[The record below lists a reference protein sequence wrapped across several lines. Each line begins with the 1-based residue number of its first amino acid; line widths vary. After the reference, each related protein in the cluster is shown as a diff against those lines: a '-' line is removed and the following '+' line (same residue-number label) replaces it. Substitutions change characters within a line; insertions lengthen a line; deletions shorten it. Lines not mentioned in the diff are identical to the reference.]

1 MKDRQIPLFLFI
13 IFVRQ
18 KYSLPFK
25 CILPHSLFQQRDLI
39 IIAPNFCSANGAS
52 RIRKFIRV
60 IRNGDVFSGWKQGR
74 FFFSRGKH
82 CRDSRRS
89 AGRKI
94 RLENFLPRHVTLQVR
109 VKRWK
114 FQEKKKKKKVNQ
126 SNSYR
131 RRKIP
136 ELSVNCWL
144 PNRKIFWNEGDE
156 LFCLE

>member
-1 MKDRQIPLFLFI
+1 MYSPPLA
-13 IFVRQ
+13 
-18 KYSLPFK
+18 LPTARFNNNSSK
-25 CILPHSLFQQRDLI
+25 LLLGQRR
-39 IIAPNFCSANGAS
+39 FSS

-60 IRNGDVFSGWKQGR
+60 RRNGDVFSGWKQGR

-136 ELSVNCWL
+136 ELSVNCWYC
-144 PNRKIFWNEGDE
+144 PIERYFGTKETNYFV
-156 LFCLE
+156 

>member
-1 MKDRQIPLFLFI
+1 MYSPPLALPT
-13 IFVRQ
+13 VRFNNNSS
-18 KYSLPFK
+18 KL
-25 CILPHSLFQQRDLI
+25 LLGQRR
-39 IIAPNFCSANGAS
+39 FSS

-136 ELSVNCWL
+136 ELSVNCWYC
-144 PNRKIFWNEGDE
+144 PIERYFGTKETNYFV
-156 LFCLE
+156 

>member
-1 MKDRQIPLFLFI
+1 MYSPPLALPT
-13 IFVRQ
+13 VRFNNNSS
-18 KYSLPFK
+18 KL
-25 CILPHSLFQQRDLI
+25 LLGQRR
-39 IIAPNFCSANGAS
+39 FSS

-60 IRNGDVFSGWKQGR
+60 RRNGDVFSGWKQGR

-136 ELSVNCWL
+136 ELSVNCWYC
-144 PNRKIFWNEGDE
+144 PIERYFGTKETNYFV
-156 LFCLE
+156 